1 MDTKAIIISVT
12 AILTSL
18 IAIAGII
25 FSYFNTNK
33 ILKANREQM
42 KADNMIKLRQVW
54 IQDFSKLAGK
64 VYVYLSE
71 MVMSMETIVGLI
83 NMETS
88 PDNHIPEYYDLNK
101 KLVFVT
107 DQILLKVNLEGKS
120 YDSLNDSILYL
131 NAILSGLYIRHF
143 ERFSNEE
150 LNSIT
155 EMIVNFKVKLK
166 QVIIIETNKLT
177 A

>member
-1 MDTKAIIISVT
+1 MDTKDIIISIT

-42 KADNMIKLRQVW
+42 KAENMIKLRQVW
-54 IQDFSKLAGK
+54 IQDFSKLASK
-64 VYVYLSE
+64 MYVYLSE

-83 NMETS
+83 NMEIS
-88 PDNHIPEYYDLNK
+88 PDNNIQEYYDLNK
-101 KLVFVT
+101 KFVFVT
-107 DQILLKVNLEGKS
+107 DQLLLKVNLEGKS
-120 YDSLNDSILYL
+120 YDFLNDSILYL
-131 NAILSGLYIRHF
+131 NANLSGLYTRHF
-143 ERFSNEE
+143 DRFSNEE
-150 LNSIT
+150 LDRIT
-155 EMIVNFKVKLK
+155 ELIVDTKVKLK
-166 QVIIIETNKLT
+166 EVIIIETNKLT